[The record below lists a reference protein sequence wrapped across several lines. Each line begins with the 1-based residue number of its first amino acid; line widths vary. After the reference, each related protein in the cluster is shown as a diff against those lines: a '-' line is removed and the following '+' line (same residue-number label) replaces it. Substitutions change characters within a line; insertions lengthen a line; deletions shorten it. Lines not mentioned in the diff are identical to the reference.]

1 MAGHLESMFISYQDL
16 VELTA
21 SKHSAIQARWL
32 RANGFPFILGGD
44 GAPKVVRQTLLD
56 KLGLAGP
63 DTKPPL
69 EPNLSLVEITDNW
82 DKVTESL
89 MAELLGLTRRALE
102 GRRSTG
108 AIPAD
113 IWRKVD
119 GRVMY
124 SMKRYEAFL
133 EGHWP
138 EFVETVNIPSK
149 KPNHRKRAFQ
159 RKGKPI
165 YQLV

>member
-1 MAGHLESMFISYQDL
+1 MAGHLESMFISSQDL
-16 VELTA
+16 AELTA

-44 GAPKVVRQTLLD
+44 GVPKVVRQTLLD
-56 KLGLAGP
+56 KVGIADP
-63 DTKPPL
+63 DNQLPL
-69 EPNLSLVEITDNW
+69 EPTPSLVEITDNW
-82 DKVTESL
+82 DKVTESM
-89 MAELLGLTRRALE
+89 MAELLGVTRRSLE
-102 GRRSTG
+102 GRRYTG

-133 EGHWP
+133 EGHWSP
-138 EFVETVNIPSK
+138 FFEPVNSPSK
-149 KPNHRKRAFQ
+149 KPAHRKKATQ
-159 RKGKPI
+159 GKKEII

>member
-1 MAGHLESMFISYQDL
+1 MAGHLESMFISSQDL
-16 VELTA
+16 AELTA

-44 GAPKVVRQTLLD
+44 GVPKVVRQTLLD
-56 KLGLAGP
+56 KVGLADP
-63 DTKPPL
+63 DTKLPL
-69 EPNLSLVEITDNW
+69 EPTPSLVDLTDNW

-89 MAELLGLTRRALE
+89 MAELLGVTRRALE

-133 EGHWP
+133 EGHWSP
-138 EFVETVNIPSK
+138 FFEPVNSPSK
-149 KPNHRKRAFQ
+149 KPAHRKKAIQ
-159 RKGKPI
+159 GKKETI

>member
-1 MAGHLESMFISYQDL
+1 MAGHLESMFISSQDL
-16 VELTA
+16 AELTA
-21 SKHSAIQARWL
+21 SARSAIQIRWL
-32 RANGFPFILGGD
+32 RANGIPFIVGGD
-44 GAPKVVRQTLLD
+44 GMPKVARQALLH
-56 KLGLAGP
+56 KFGLAEP
-63 DTKPPL
+63 AAELSL
-69 EPNLSLVEITDNW
+69 EPQASLVEMTDSW

-89 MAELLGLTRRALE
+89 MAELLGVTRRALE

-133 EGHWP
+133 ERHWSP
-138 EFVETVNIPSK
+138 FLEPVNSPSK
-149 KPNHRKRAFQ
+149 KPAHRKKPIQ
-159 RKGKPI
+159 GKKETI

>member
-1 MAGHLESMFISYQDL
+1 MVGHLESMFISSQDL
-16 VELTA
+16 AELTA

-44 GAPKVVRQTLLD
+44 GTPKVARQTLLE
-56 KLGLAGP
+56 KVGLADP
-63 DTKPPL
+63 ETKLPL
-69 EPNLSLVEITDNW
+69 EPTPSLVEITDNW

-89 MAELLGLTRRALE
+89 MAELLGVTRRALE

-138 EFVETVNIPSK
+138 EFVEPVSTSSR
-149 KPNHRKRAFQ
+149 KPAHRKQAFQ
-159 RKGKPI
+159 AKRKPI

>member
-1 MAGHLESMFISYQDL
+1 MPKVARQALLHKFDLAEPAAELPLESQASL
-16 VELTA
+16 VELTD
-21 SKHSAIQARWL
+21 S
-32 RANGFPFILGGD
+32 
-44 GAPKVVRQTLLD
+44 
-56 KLGLAGP
+56 
-63 DTKPPL
+63 
-69 EPNLSLVEITDNW
+69 W

-89 MAELLGLTRRALE
+89 MAELLGVTRRALE

-108 AIPAD
+108 AIPGD

-138 EFVETVNIPSK
+138 EFVEPVSTANR
-149 KPNHRKRAFQ
+149 KPAHRKQAFQ
-159 RKGKPI
+159 AKRKPI

>member
-1 MAGHLESMFISYQDL
+1 M
-16 VELTA
+16 
-21 SKHSAIQARWL
+21 
-32 RANGFPFILGGD
+32 
-44 GAPKVVRQTLLD
+44 
-56 KLGLAGP
+56 
-63 DTKPPL
+63 
-69 EPNLSLVEITDNW
+69 TDNW
-82 DKVTESL
+82 DMVTESL

-108 AIPAD
+108 AIPTD

-138 EFVETVNIPSK
+138 DFVEPVNIPNKNPAHK
-149 KPNHRKRAFQ
+149 KQAFQ
-159 RKGKPI
+159 GKGKTI